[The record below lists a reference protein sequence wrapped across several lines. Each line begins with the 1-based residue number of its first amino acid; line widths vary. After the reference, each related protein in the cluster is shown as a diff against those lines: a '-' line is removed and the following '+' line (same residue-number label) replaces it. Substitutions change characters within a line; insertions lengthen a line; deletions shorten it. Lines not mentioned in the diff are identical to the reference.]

1 MTIVIS
7 EFWMW
12 IAVAAMAVSCV
23 LSCIGIYLTRKRM
36 EIIKLNHV
44 LKSVLI
50 KQVFDATT
58 AMAAAT
64 EAMND
69 ETSAGWWRF
78 KDVQHV
84 DIKSK
89 LIANSFA
96 DGKETMQFKN
106 GVTLVRKSG
115 GIKTR
120 MDS

>member
-1 MTIVIS
+1 MTITIP
-7 EFWMW
+7 EYWLW
-12 IAVAAMAVSCV
+12 IALTAMAVSCV
-23 LSCIGIYLTRKRM
+23 LSGIGIYLTQKRM
-36 EIIKLNHV
+36 EIIKQDHE
-44 LKSVLI
+44 LKSALI
-50 KQVFDATT
+50 ERVFDATA
-58 AMAAAT
+58 AMIAAT

-69 ETSAGWWRF
+69 ETGSGWWRF
-78 KDVQHV
+78 KDVLHV

-106 GVTLVRKSG
+106 GVTLVRKER